1 MYAIIGIILLI
12 FTFFSL
18 IIIYNKSA
26 SIIIACQ
33 FKQSTQYNS
42 TVKEHMK

>member
-18 IIIYNKSA
+18 IIIYNKGIQLKNYTEEA
-26 SIIIACQ
+26 
-33 FKQSTQYNS
+33 FSTMDVYL
-42 TVKEHMK
+42 KKDRI